1 MLLFLSLAITN
12 ASVGKSFDPL
22 KKSLGTVSRSN
33 YNRCITSQGTYTLSI
48 TGRGKVASV
57 VYKIA
62 YIPNKYINGEI
73 KNLKK
78 SKVNDGVILLTGK
91 VPKVGEAFAVA
102 LMLENK
108 EIDAMIS
115 KLKKVKKSGKP
126 VQITFHKVSGAP
138 YSYTVSTW
146 DGKTI
151 MRKSYKYVKNKSTHK
166 MIVKKANIVYGK
178 K

>member
-1 MLLFLSLAITN
+1 MFLSLAITN

-57 VYKIA
+57 VCKIA

-115 KLKKVKKSGKP
+115 KLKKVKKVVNLS
-126 VQITFHKVSGAP
+126 
-138 YSYTVSTW
+138 
-146 DGKTI
+146 
-151 MRKSYKYVKNKSTHK
+151 KSLFIKFPAHHILTQFQLGMAKQLCGRVIS
-166 MIVKKANIVYGK
+166 M
-178 K
+178 